1 MDNQTQNEINKA
13 RARQSVNASAFGKT
27 NNSYP
32 GQNMGLSLDQVKR
45 LVDEAKK
52 IQGTTFISAIGT
64 VTPSIQLP
72 ATAKFIKGII
82 FSGTTAPADTFDLL
96 INEERAIATG
106 SVTAFQQQTGKPQ
119 LGYYEFVRPVASAT
133 AINLNYTS
141 GVAANT
147 ILFSVWYV

>member
-1 MDNQTQNEINKA
+1 MDSNTQNEINKA
-13 RARQSVNASAFGKT
+13 RARQVVNASAFGKT
-27 NNSYP
+27 NNAYP
-32 GQNMGLSLDQVKR
+32 GQNMGLSLEQVKR

-52 IQGTTFISAIGT
+52 IQGTTFISAIGS

-82 FSGTTAPADTFDLL
+82 FSGTIAAADTFDLL
-96 INEERAIATG
+96 INEERAISTG
-106 SVTAFQQQTGKPQ
+106 SVTAFSQQTGKPQ

-141 GVAANT
+141 AVAANV

>member
-1 MDNQTQNEINKA
+1 MDSNTQNEINKA
-13 RARQSVNASAFGKT
+13 RARQSVNAAAFGKT
-27 NNSYP
+27 NNAYP
-32 GQNMGLSLDQVKR
+32 GQNMGLSLEQVKK
-45 LVDEAKK
+45 LVDESKK
-52 IQGTTFISAIGT
+52 IQGTSFISSVGT

-82 FSGTTAPADTFDLL
+82 FSGTIAPADTFDLL

-106 SVTAFQQQTGKPQ
+106 SATSFSQQSGKPQ

-133 AINLNYTS
+133 AVNLNYTS
-141 GVAANT
+141 ATAANV

>member
-1 MDNQTQNEINKA
+1 MDSNTQNEINKA
-13 RARQSVNASAFGKT
+13 RARQSVNAAAFGKT
-27 NNSYP
+27 NNAYP
-32 GQNMGLSLDQVKR
+32 GQNMGLSLEQVKK
-45 LVDEAKK
+45 LVDESKK
-52 IQGTTFISAIGT
+52 IQGTSFISSVGT

-82 FSGTTAPADTFDLL
+82 FSGTIAAADTFDLL

-106 SVTAFQQQTGKPQ
+106 SATSFSQQSGKPQ

-133 AINLNYTS
+133 AVNLNYTS
-141 GVAANT
+141 ATAANV

>member
-1 MDNQTQNEINKA
+1 MDSNTQNEINKA
-13 RARQSVNASAFGKT
+13 RARQSVNAAAFGKT
-27 NNSYP
+27 NNAYP
-32 GQNMGLSLDQVKR
+32 GQNMGLSLEQVKK
-45 LVDEAKK
+45 LVDESKK
-52 IQGTTFISAIGT
+52 IQGTSFISSVGT

-82 FSGTTAPADTFDLL
+82 FSGTIAPADTFDLL

-106 SVTAFQQQTGKPQ
+106 SVTSFSQQTGKPQ

-133 AINLNYTS
+133 AVNLNYTS
-141 GVAANT
+141 ATAANV